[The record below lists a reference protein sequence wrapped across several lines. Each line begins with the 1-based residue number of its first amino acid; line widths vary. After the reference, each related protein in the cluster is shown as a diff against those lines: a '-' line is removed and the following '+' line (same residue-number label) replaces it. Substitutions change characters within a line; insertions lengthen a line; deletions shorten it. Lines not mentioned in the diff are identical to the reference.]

1 MSDTYFNL
9 NRKSVKTPLD
19 DFNAEAR
26 KLGISY
32 GELQARETC
41 HILRSDNAVK
51 ELKELENV
59 FE

>member
-41 HILRSDNAVK
+41 HILRSDKAIK
-51 ELKELENV
+51 ELK
-59 FE
+59 

>member
-1 MSDTYFNL
+1 MSDAYFNL
-9 NRKSVKTPLD
+9 NKKSVKTELD
-19 DFNAEAR
+19 KFNAEAR

-41 HILRSDNAVK
+41 HILRSDKAVK
-51 ELKELENV
+51 DLKQLETV